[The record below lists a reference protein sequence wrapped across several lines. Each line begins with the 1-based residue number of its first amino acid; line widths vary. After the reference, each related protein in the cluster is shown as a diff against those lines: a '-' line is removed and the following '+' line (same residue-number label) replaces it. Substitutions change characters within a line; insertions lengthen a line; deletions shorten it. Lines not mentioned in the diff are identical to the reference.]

1 MLGRR
6 VLALLVAV
14 LCIVA
19 RIGAEADGSRAD
31 EVEALAGP
39 GLLCRTSPEVNA
51 EPVGSTPDGLV
62 DSPRPPDTFACIAPR
77 GPVWAPRAV
86 GPAGDRRGD
95 PKASRGPPSLVVS

>member
-19 RIGAEADGSRAD
+19 RIGVEADGSPAD
-31 EVEALAGP
+31 EVKALAGP
-39 GLLCRTSPEVNA
+39 GLLCRTSPGATA
-51 EPVGSTPDGLV
+51 EPMGSAPDDLV
-62 DSPRPPDTFACIAPR
+62 ESLRAPGPFAAIAPR
-77 GPVWAPRAV
+77 GPSQAPAAV